1 MTVPAQAASD
11 LHNELAGKIVA
22 SIVRP
27 AYGTRG
33 SLSDVMV
40 LTESVLVGV
49 CLTCV
54 KLGGDEKLL
63 DVMFERARG
72 RLAEIRLKDLQTE
85 GRA

>member
-1 MTVPAQAASD
+1 MTDPAKAASD

-27 AYGTRG
+27 AYAVRG
-33 SLSDVMV
+33 SFTDILV

-54 KLGGDEKLL
+54 KLGGDEKVL
-63 DVMFERARG
+63 DVMVDGARQ

>member
-1 MTVPAQAASD
+1 MTETGRMAHD
-11 LHNELAGKIVA
+11 LHNRLAGEIVA

-27 AYGTRG
+27 AFQVRG
-33 SLSDVMV
+33 SITDIMV

-54 KLGGDEKLL
+54 KLGGDERVL
-63 DVMFERARG
+63 DTMMQGVRQ
-72 RLAEIRLKDLQTE
+72 RLAEIRLKDLEAE